1 MRFRAVTA
9 LLVLIAI
16 AVMAT
21 SATAFNGERKGF
33 ILGFGAGVSWSSFK
47 GEVEGFD
54 LGDTETKFGIGT
66 DFKIG
71 AGINDQLLIYYVNR
85 VAWLKSDNFTSNG
98 DLLEDIT
105 IASSVG
111 LVGISYYFKTEAPA
125 WYVVGAI
132 GVSTWSAPLES
143 NSEMFTGF
151 GVTGGVGYEFTPH
164 WSLEATVNWGKP
176 TKTIIGYDVEITA
189 ISVLVTFMGL
199 AF

>member
-9 LLVLIAI
+9 LLILIAI
-16 AVMAT
+16 AVMTT
-21 SATAFNGERKGF
+21 SAEAFNGERKGF
-33 ILGFGAGVSWSSFK
+33 LLGFGVGPGWSSFQ
-47 GEVEGFD
+47 GDVEGYET
-54 LGDTETKFGIGT
+54 GDRESKFAIGT

-85 VAWLKSDNFTSNG
+85 VAWFKSSSVTS
-98 DLLEDIT
+98 DSLLQEDVT

-143 NSEMFTGF
+143 DSETFTGF
-151 GVTGGVGYEFTPH
+151 GVTGGIGYEFTKH

-176 TKTIIGYDVEITA
+176 SKTIQATEVEVNA